1 MPDKSSAKTKLPAR
15 QRSSVS
21 KGRDLRDDVQEFKRE
36 MILRIATDIFF
47 QKGFQSTTVNEIASA
62 MSVSKA
68 VVYWNFSSKVEVLE
82 EIADRT
88 VTKLSQSVMC
98 IDHDRSSAKN
108 LAEISF
114 RHSAIILT
122 NQKGVAVYLFER
134 RYLSAALKRK
144 IRSQRDALVS
154 TLAKLLETGVR
165 GGEFRVRDPE
175 LVAYEIISMTTMSF
189 DWRWHHDI
197 QRYSPGNLSLHFA
210 EQALRLAGYAGEFP
224 FKDGELTI
232 DKVDTSTL
240 GAA

>member
-1 MPDKSSAKTKLPAR
+1 MLDRSSAKAKLTAR

-47 QKGFQSTTVNEIASA
+47 EKGFQSTTVDEIASA

-88 VTKLSQSVMC
+88 VTKLSQCVMC
-98 IDHDRSSAKN
+98 IDHDRSAAEN
-108 LAEISF
+108 LAEVSF
-114 RHSAIILT
+114 RHSATILT

-134 RYLSAALKRK
+134 RHLSAALKRK
-144 IRSQRDALVS
+144 IRSQRDVFLS
-154 TLAKLLETGVR
+154 SLAKILEMGIR
-165 GGEFRVRDPE
+165 DGEFRVQDPE

-189 DWRWHHDI
+189 DWRWHQDT
-197 QRYSPGNLSLHFA
+197 QRYSPENLSLHFA
-210 EQALRLAGYAGEFP
+210 EQALRLGGYVGKFP

-240 GAA
+240 GAR